1 MPELV
6 LLTGILIAGA
16 SVYLMIRTEE
26 LWDLLHRVFGSG
38 WLYGAALMRLLLGAI
53 LIASAPTVAYSL
65 AVEVFGWMFCV
76 GGLSLVVLPRPV
88 LQRMVD
94 WFSGLSPG
102 MARLWLS
109 SAVLFGLFFV
119 FAYFA

>member
-6 LLTGILIAGA
+6 LLTGILISGL
-16 SVYLMIRTEE
+16 SLYLMIRTEE
-26 LWDLLHRVFGSG
+26 LWGLLQRVFGSG
-38 WLYGAALMRLLLGAI
+38 WLYGAALLRLLLGAM
-53 LIASAPTVAYSL
+53 LIASAPTVAYAT
-65 AVEVFGWMFCV
+65 AVEVFGWLFCI
-76 GGLSLVVLPRPV
+76 GGLSLVVLPRSV
-88 LQRMVD
+88 LQRMVG

-109 SAVLFGLFFV
+109 SAVVFGLFFI